1 MTEIHPAF
9 TRSQIDRLGE
19 RLRTGEPPADEDL
32 DLLARFQTALRG
44 DLHGTSIQVELAFRA
59 ALPSRVDEP
68 TVRYQQFRSIV
79 AKLQRQ
85 TTRLTSLQDLVG
97 FRVVVAD
104 IAEQEVYPFEVPTE
118 LSQFREDFIRLLE
131 AAIRALKEPTE
142 P

>member
-32 DLLARFQTALRG
+32 DLLARFQTAFRG

-104 IAEQEVYPFEVPTE
+104 IAE
-118 LSQFREDFIRLLE
+118 
-131 AAIRALKEPTE
+131 
-142 P
+142 